1 MPVEPA
7 DEPIRMTLQSNNIVL
22 YMKGSPDA
30 PQCGFSAHAVQL
42 LNACGAKF
50 AWVDVLINPDIRE
63 GIKRYSNWPTI
74 PQLYI
79 NGELI
84 GGRDIMAELYQ
95 RGELQKRVSEATEQ
109 QS

>member
-1 MPVEPA
+1 MPVETA
-7 DEPIRMTLQSNNIVL
+7 DEVIRTTLESNNIVL

-50 AWVDVLINPDIRE
+50 AWVDVLNNPDIRE
-63 GIKRYSNWPTI
+63 RIKRYSSWPTI

-79 NGELI
+79 KGEFV
-84 GGRDIMAELYQ
+84 GGKDIMAELYQ
-95 RGELQKRVSEATEQ
+95 RGELQRLVADATVR
-109 QS
+109 